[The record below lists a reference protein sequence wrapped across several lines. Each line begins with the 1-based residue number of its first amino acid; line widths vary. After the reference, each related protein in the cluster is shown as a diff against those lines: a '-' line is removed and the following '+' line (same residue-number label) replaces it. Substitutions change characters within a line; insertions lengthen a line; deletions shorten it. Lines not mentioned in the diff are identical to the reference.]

1 MTGAWDVIEERG
13 TAADLHDGRLLIPD
27 RRLLRVSSPVGPA
40 LVLGSTQVA
49 DDLDLDLAAALGVE
63 VARRRSGGGAVLVWP
78 GHQVWLDVGV
88 PRSDPL
94 WDVDIGR
101 AAGWLGEAMAA
112 ALVGLGAAGATAHV
126 GPLVNT
132 AWSHQVCFAGRAPG
146 EVLVDG
152 RKVVGTSQRRTR
164 SGAVFQVAVALV
176 WAPSILLDLL
186 RLPKEAAPVVAVAG
200 VGLGELVPGLRA
212 AALVDAVVAAL
223 PT

>member
-1 MTGAWDVIEERG
+1 MAWAVIEERG

-27 RRLLRVSSPVGPA
+27 RRLLRVASAVGPA

-49 DDLDLDLAAALGVE
+49 DGLDLDLAAALGVE

-94 WDVDIGR
+94 WDVDVGR
-101 AAGWLGEAMAA
+101 SAGWLGEVMAA

-126 GPLVNT
+126 GPMVST
-132 AWSHQVCFAGRAPG
+132 AWSNQVCFAGRASG
-146 EVLVDG
+146 EVLVGG

-176 WAPSILLDLL
+176 WATSILLDLL
-186 RLPKEAAPVVAVAG
+186 RLPEEAAPAVAAAG

-212 AALVDAVVAAL
+212 AAVVDAVVAAL